1 MSSSTSSLT
10 INFNQPLPLFPLPG
24 CILLPHATIPLHF
37 FEPRYVQLADDALA
51 GNSLIC
57 TAMFQGQDWKTHY
70 QETPPLRP
78 TVCVGYIIQH
88 TKLPGGKYNVLLQGL
103 CRAKIIEEIVDP
115 SQPYRSALLEPI
127 ATDEPLEMDLSI
139 QRQTMDQLLTDPLLT
154 QLSAVT
160 AINKWLS
167 DEVNTISLIDLGT
180 MTLCEE
186 SEIRYQILQEEDA
199 YRRADR
205 FTKLLQSTRTTMDM
219 AQRLTPKELTDQMN
233 LN

>member
-1 MSSSTSSLT
+1 MSSTTSSLT
-10 INFNQPLPLFPLPG
+10 INFNQPMPLFPLPG

-37 FEPRYVQLADDALA
+37 FEPRYVQLADDVLA
-51 GNSLIC
+51 GNSLLC
-57 TAMFQGQDWKTHY
+57 TAMFQGQAWKTNY
-70 QETPPLRP
+70 QDNPPLRP

-88 TKLPGGKYNVLLQGL
+88 TKLPGGRYNVLLQGL
-103 CRAKIIEEIVDP
+103 CRARIIEEVTNPDKL
-115 SQPYRSALLEPI
+115 YRSALLEPI

-154 QLSAVT
+154 QLAAVT
-160 AINKWLS
+160 AINKWLN
-167 DEVNTISLIDLGT
+167 DQVNTISLIDLGT

-186 SEIRYQILQEEDA
+186 SEVRYQILQEEDA

-205 FTKLLQSTRTTMDM
+205 FTKLLQSTRKIMHM
-219 AQRLTPKELTDQMN
+219 AQRLSPEELTDQMN